1 MIETTSGIGDLLQ
14 RLRKDGVEAGQA
26 EKQRILRDA
35 EEQAA
40 AVLAEAKNRAQ
51 EIVAAAEADAVAK
64 HKQLDAELTLAARDF
79 ALRFA
84 ERVKKQTIEP
94 LVKARVEQVLADGD
108 ALKQILVALLRDGTG
123 GATITVSPET
133 KSALEAYFAQE
144 LARKVEGG
152 QVEIVSENGV
162 TGFRLQRKGDSFT
175 WDVTGEAVAAEVA
188 ALVEPS
194 LRKYLQFGSTRG

>member
-40 AVLAEAKNRAQ
+40 VVLAEAKKRAQ

-84 ERVKKQTIEP
+84 ERVKKQTVEP

-108 ALKQILVALLRDGTG
+108 ALKQIIVALLRDGTG
-123 GATITVSPET
+123 GASITVSPET

-144 LARKVEGG
+144 LARKIEGG
-152 QVEIVSENGV
+152 QVEIVSESGV

-194 LRKYLQFGSTRG
+194 LRKYLQFGSARG